1 MAMKKVLITGG
12 TGLVGSRLTTLL
24 TEKGFEVMLLSR
36 NPKPLS
42 KIKQYR
48 WDISKNFIE
57 PAAIEDADYIVHL
70 AGESIAEKPW
80 TNERKKQLLDSRTK
94 SSEILYTAIK
104 AYPNKIKAVIAAT
117 ATGYY
122 GNSGNELVT
131 EESPAGKGFLTDV
144 CEAWEKATLPFAD
157 ITRLVQLRIGIVL
170 STQGGALVELQ
181 KPINF
186 GLGAYIGNGN
196 QYYPWIHIDD
206 LCGIIIHAIENEDM
220 KGVYNAVAP
229 NATRNR
235 DLVDS
240 IRFALKKPSIGIP
253 SPEFVIKMVMGEMAA
268 VVLDSCKASAQKII
282 QAGYDFKFKTPSPA
296 LHDLYK
302 RKV

>member
-1 MAMKKVLITGG
+1 MTMKKVLITGG
-12 TGLVGSRLTTLL
+12 TGLVGSRLATLL
-24 TEKGFEVMLLSR
+24 TEKGYEPMLLSR

-48 WDISKNFIE
+48 WDIAKNFIE

-70 AGESIAEKPW
+70 AGEGIAEKPW
-80 TNERKKQLLDSRTK
+80 TSERKRQLLDSRTK
-94 SSEILYTAIK
+94 SSDILNTALK
-104 AYPNKIKAVIAAT
+104 AYPNKIKAVIAAS
-117 ATGYY
+117 AIGYY
-122 GNSGNELVT
+122 GNTGGELVK
-131 EESPAGKGFLTDV
+131 EETPAGKDFLSEV
-144 CEAWEKATLPFAD
+144 CVAWEKATQPFAD

-170 STQGGALVELQ
+170 STQGGALTELQ

-196 QYYPWIHIDD
+196 QFYSWIHIDD
-206 LCGIIIHAIENEDM
+206 LCGIIIHALENETVN
-220 KGVYNAVAP
+220 GVYNAVAP
-229 NATRNR
+229 NPVRNR

-240 IRFALKKPSIGIP
+240 IRFALKKPSVGIP
-253 SPEFVIKMVMGEMAA
+253 SPEFVIKMMMGEMAA

-282 QAGYDFKFKTPSPA
+282 QAGYEFKFKTPSPA

>member
-1 MAMKKVLITGG
+1 MKKVLITGG
-12 TGLVGSRLTTLL
+12 TGLVGTRLTTLL

-48 WDISKNFIE
+48 WDIAKSYIE
-57 PAAIEDADYIVHL
+57 PAAIEEADYIVHL
-70 AGESIAEKPW
+70 AGESIADQKW
-80 TNERKKQLLDSRTK
+80 TTERKKQLLDSRTK
-94 SSEILYTAIK
+94 SSEVLYTALK

-117 ATGYY
+117 AIGYY

-131 EESPAGKGFLTDV
+131 EESPAGKGFLTNV
-144 CEAWEKATLPFAD
+144 CVAWEKATQPFAD
-157 ITRLVQLRIGIVL
+157 ITRLVQLRIGVVL
-170 STQGGALVELQ
+170 STHGGALPELQ

-186 GLGAYIGNGN
+186 GVGAYIGNGN
-196 QYYPWIHIDD
+196 QFYSWIHIDD
-206 LCGIIIHAIENEDM
+206 LCGIIIHAIENEEM

-235 DLVDS
+235 DLVDA
-240 IRFALKKPSIGIP
+240 IRFALKKPSVGIP
-253 SPEFVIKMVMGEMAA
+253 SPEFVIKLVMGEMAA

-282 QAGYDFKFKTPSPA
+282 QAGYGFKFKTPSPA